1 MRGARILRRNADSSV
16 GADAA
21 ADGHHWPLESQ
32 AQALV
37 FPTRRRSI
45 WCFVERTALAMAR
58 NRPNTQYY
66 ILQKK
71 ENTASHLSST
81 STIATEAQ
89 ESPCRLRTEKGDK
102 SAAVKQYFDVGRD
115 HGDENFDQDCAPT
128 PGPGAC
134 GATCSGTP
142 MSF

>member
-1 MRGARILRRNADSSV
+1 MRGARILRWSADLSV
-16 GADAA
+16 GAAA
-21 ADGHHWPLESQ
+21 AAAGHHWPLESQ

-89 ESPCRLRTEKGDK
+89 ESPCRLCTEKGDK
-102 SAAVKQYFDVGRD
+102 SAAVKQ
-115 HGDENFDQDCAPT
+115 
-128 PGPGAC
+128 
-134 GATCSGTP
+134 
-142 MSF
+142 